1 MAVLP
6 TILFISTA
14 DTDLLTAER
23 AVAGLPPD
31 FAAVRAF
38 NPAHYA
44 GPEEQQELLR
54 AAAAAEVVTLR
65 LLGGKRAMPE
75 VFDALAALCR
85 EQGKPLIAC
94 PGHQEWDQDLM
105 AANTVPPAELDTVF
119 SYLLR
124 GGVGNF
130 QNLFLFLSDSYL
142 GTAYGHEAPAEVPWE
157 GVYHPDE
164 PPGVAAGDFVARRF
178 AAGRPSIALLFYR
191 AHWMSGNLQAI
202 DAVIR
207 RLEALGANVL
217 PAYSF
222 SLKHNPDSDDDGE
235 SGNGWSGNR
244 TFDRILCG
252 PDGQPRVNCII
263 NTMGM
268 SMSDLEQDGPT
279 VSVAAG
285 PSGSYLERLNLP
297 TIQAV
302 FSTGSEAD
310 WAASSLGLGPIDAA
324 MSVALPEFDGRIITV
339 PVSFKEELPS
349 ANGSGSGGAGD
360 GAGTPGRNGRF
371 EARLQRYL
379 PRPDRVDFLARLAVK
394 WAGLQLK
401 PNADK
406 RIAIILSNY
415 PTKDARIGNAVGL
428 DTPASV
434 IHILRAMQ
442 AAGYQISDIPA
453 DGDELVQRIIERCSN
468 DASSLT
474 EQQLRL
480 AAGHVAAAQY
490 RQWFA
495 EFPASVQAEM
505 TEAWGEPPGQVYRTG
520 DRLAIAGIDLG
531 NVFVGLQPPRG
542 FGDNPI
548 AIYHSPDLAPT
559 HHYIA
564 YYRWLREVFGADA
577 IVHVGKHGTAE
588 WLPGKG
594 LGLSAACYPEVAIED
609 VPLFYPFIINNP
621 GEGAQAKRRAHATI
635 VDHLIPAMTTADSYG
650 DIAKLEQLLDEHYQ
664 CTTLDPAKLP
674 TLEGQIWELVRQ
686 AELDR
691 DLGVDERPDDFGDFL
706 LHIDGYLCELKDAQI
721 RDGLHTLGQAPQ
733 GEQLVGLLSSLT
745 RLDTGGLPGIR
756 RALAEALGLDYAAL
770 LAEPGRPING
780 PPPAPLSNGYHNES
794 PAAES
799 PDDSASPAPSAPA
812 DMENGESPAAAGPP
826 RTYGDLVERLEQLG
840 RRAYARLQAGGFRRE
855 EVPGV
860 AREFLGRADAP
871 TEQVLLYVTDTL
883 HPALQRTTDEIG
895 NLLRGLDG
903 RFVPA
908 GPSGA
913 PTRGMSNILPTGRNF
928 YSVDPKT
935 IPSPVAWEMGTAL
948 ADALLQVYLEEEGA
962 YPEMVGLVIWG
973 TSAMRT
979 HGDDLA
985 QALSLLGVRPVW
997 QPESRRITGL
1007 EVIPLSEL
1015 GRPRIDVTVR
1025 ISGFFRDAF
1034 PNLIELLDAAVAL
1047 AAAQDEPPEQN
1058 MLVKHLLEDRGGAD
1072 SGGDSGGGSGSDMGG
1087 RESGAGRGEL
1097 FRIFGSK
1104 PGTYGA
1110 GILPALDERNWETVQ
1125 DLAEVYTAWG
1135 GYAYTRQDFGVPAR
1149 EQFRRRFGQIVVAA
1163 KNQDNREHD
1172 IFDSDDYMQYHG
1184 GMIATVRAL
1193 TGRSPQQF
1201 FGDSSDPSRARVR
1214 KLQDEARRVFRTRVV
1229 NPKWIDSM
1237 KRHGYKGAFELSA
1250 TVDYMFGYDATAQV
1264 IEDWMYENLT
1274 ESYVLDEETQA
1285 FFRQSNPW
1293 ALRDIVERLLEA
1305 IQRGLWE
1312 NPPPEMRQK
1321 LQEMLLEMEADLE
1334 ARQEGG
1340 GR

>member
-1 MAVLP
+1 M
-6 TILFISTA
+6 
-14 DTDLLTAER
+14 
-23 AVAGLPPD
+23 
-31 FAAVRAF
+31 
-38 NPAHYA
+38 
-44 GPEEQQELLR
+44 
-54 AAAAAEVVTLR
+54 
-65 LLGGKRAMPE
+65 
-75 VFDALAALCR
+75 
-85 EQGKPLIAC
+85 
-94 PGHQEWDQDLM
+94 
-105 AANTVPPAELDTVF
+105 
-119 SYLLR
+119 
-124 GGVGNF
+124 
-130 QNLFLFLSDSYL
+130 
-142 GTAYGHEAPAEVPWE
+142 
-157 GVYHPDE
+157 
-164 PPGVAAGDFVARRF
+164 
-178 AAGRPSIALLFYR
+178 
-191 AHWMSGNLQAI
+191 
-202 DAVIR
+202 
-207 RLEALGANVL
+207 
-217 PAYSF
+217 
-222 SLKHNPDSDDDGE
+222 
-235 SGNGWSGNR
+235 
-244 TFDRILCG
+244 
-252 PDGQPRVNCII
+252 
-263 NTMGM
+263 
-268 SMSDLEQDGPT
+268 
-279 VSVAAG
+279 
-285 PSGSYLERLNLP
+285 
-297 TIQAV
+297 
-302 FSTGSEAD
+302 
-310 WAASSLGLGPIDAA
+310 
-324 MSVALPEFDGRIITV
+324 
-339 PVSFKEELPS
+339 
-349 ANGSGSGGAGD
+349 
-360 GAGTPGRNGRF
+360 
-371 EARLQRYL
+371 
-379 PRPDRVDFLARLAVK
+379 
-394 WAGLQLK
+394 
-401 PNADK
+401 
-406 RIAIILSNY
+406 
-415 PTKDARIGNAVGL
+415 
-428 DTPASV
+428 
-434 IHILRAMQ
+434 
-442 AAGYQISDIPA
+442 
-453 DGDELVQRIIERCSN
+453 
-468 DASSLT
+468 
-474 EQQLRL
+474 
-480 AAGHVAAAQY
+480 
-490 RQWFA
+490 
-495 EFPASVQAEM
+495 
-505 TEAWGEPPGQVYRTG
+505 
-520 DRLAIAGIDLG
+520 
-531 NVFVGLQPPRG
+531 
-542 FGDNPI
+542 
-548 AIYHSPDLAPT
+548 
-559 HHYIA
+559 
-564 YYRWLREVFGADA
+564 
-577 IVHVGKHGTAE
+577 
-588 WLPGKG
+588 
-594 LGLSAACYPEVAIED
+594 
-609 VPLFYPFIINNP
+609 
-621 GEGAQAKRRAHATI
+621 
-635 VDHLIPAMTTADSYG
+635 
-650 DIAKLEQLLDEHYQ
+650 
-664 CTTLDPAKLP
+664 
-674 TLEGQIWELVRQ
+674 
-686 AELDR
+686 
-691 DLGVDERPDDFGDFL
+691 
-706 LHIDGYLCELKDAQI
+706 
-721 RDGLHTLGQAPQ
+721 
-733 GEQLVGLLSSLT
+733 GLLASLT

-756 RALAEALGLDYAAL
+756 RAMAEALGLDYAAL
-770 LAEPGRPING
+770 LAEPGRPLNS
-780 PPPAPLSNGYHNES
+780 PPPAPLSNGHHQETLAGPEIS
-794 PAAES
+794 TPAT
-799 PDDSASPAPSAPA
+799 PAGT
-812 DMENGESPAAAGPP
+812 DNGETPAAAGPP

-840 RRAYARLQAGGFRRE
+840 RRAYASLQAGGFRRE
-855 EVPGV
+855 DVLDV
-860 AREFLGRADAP
+860 VRASLGQADAP
-871 TEQVLLYVTDTL
+871 TEQVLRYVTDTL

-1007 EVIPLSEL
+1007 EIIPLSEL

-1058 MLVKHLLEDRGGAD
+1058 MLVKHLLEDRGGASPD
-1072 SGGDSGGGSGSDMGG
+1072 DSGSDADSAGP
-1087 RESGAGRGEL
+1087 ESAAGRGEL

-1149 EQFRRRFGQIVVAA
+1149 AEFRRRFGQIVVAA

-1274 ESYVLDEETQA
+1274 EAYVLDAATQA

-1340 GR
+1340 G